1 MCQNGCCRKILNALG
16 QELLNNW
23 GQTKKI
29 HIKKADK
36 GTTTVIMNKKDEK
49 YKRAKFHSMTEKN
62 YNYMPLGTPMVE
74 ETSWKS
80 KR

>member
-36 GTTTVIMNKKDEK
+36 GTTTVIMNKKDKIQEGQV
-49 YKRAKFHSMTEKN
+49 
-62 YNYMPLGTPMVE
+62 PLDDRKKLHAPRNTNGWRNFIK
-74 ETSWKS
+74 ETI
-80 KR
+80 